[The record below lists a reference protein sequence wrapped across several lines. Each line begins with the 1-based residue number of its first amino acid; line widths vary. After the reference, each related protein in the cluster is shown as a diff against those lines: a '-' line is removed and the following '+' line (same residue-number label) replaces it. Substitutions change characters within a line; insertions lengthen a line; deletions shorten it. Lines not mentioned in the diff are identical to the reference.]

1 MNDYFKK
8 SNIEKKITEA
18 EIIIYRKYLHSMY
31 NSQLFHRAIMQ
42 CSYLLLTVNVYG
54 KAGA

>member
-18 EIIIYRKYLHSMY
+18 EIIIYRKIY
-31 NSQLFHRAIMQ
+31 IV
-42 CSYLLLTVNVYG
+42 CTTVNYFTEQ
-54 KAGA
+54 